1 VYFGISLTTKTPPA
15 CLVHAR
21 ESAQRTLEN
30 MLKMLKSEVQTVRI
44 LPAAEF
50 ERQKNV
56 CPDSDQAVIS
66 DR

>member
-1 VYFGISLTTKTPPA
+1 
-15 CLVHAR
+15 
-21 ESAQRTLEN
+21 

-56 CPDSDQAVIS
+56 CPDSDQTVIS
-66 DR
+66 GR